1 MRRRIGAVLLIC
13 GALLLLASGGAA
25 LLHARQDEQAGRTA
39 RQAVTALQQLTESAA
54 ETEKTDGAQPSASPE
69 PFAPQETPAPQETA
83 EPTAV
88 EIDGESYIG
97 VLRIPA
103 LGLELPVMEEWSYA
117 RLKIAPCRQFGS
129 AEGGNLV
136 IAAHNYKSH
145 FGRLKELQ
153 EGDGITFTGLS
164 GTEYTY
170 RVEWVENVQ
179 PQDVA
184 AVTESGAA
192 LTLYTCTPGGK
203 TRVAVYCSA
212 AEGESME

>member
-1 MRRRIGAVLLIC
+1 MRRRIGAALLIF

-39 RQAVTALQQLTESAA
+39 RQAVTALQQLIESPA
-54 ETEKTDGAQPSASPE
+54 ETQETVGAPFSAS
-69 PFAPQETPAPQETA
+69 PAPQETA
-83 EPTAV
+83 KPAAV
-88 EIDGESYIG
+88 ELDGESYIG
-97 VLRIPA
+97 VLRIPS
-103 LGLELPVMEEWSYA
+103 LGLELPVMEDWSYA

-129 AEGGNLV
+129 AADGDLV
-136 IAAHNYKSH
+136 IAAHNYKTH

-153 EGDGITFTGLS
+153 EGDGITFTDLS
-164 GTEYTY
+164 GAEYAY
-170 RVEWVENVQ
+170 RVDRVENVQ

-212 AEGESME
+212 AR

>member
-1 MRRRIGAVLLIC
+1 MRRRIGAALLIF

-39 RQAVTALQQLTESAA
+39 RQAVTALQQLIESPA
-54 ETEKTDGAQPSASPE
+54 ETQETVGAPFSAS
-69 PFAPQETPAPQETA
+69 PAPQETA
-83 EPTAV
+83 KPAAV
-88 EIDGESYIG
+88 ELDGESYIG
-97 VLRIPA
+97 VLCIPS
-103 LGLELPVMEEWSYA
+103 LGLELPVMEDWSYA
-117 RLKIAPCRQFGS
+117 RLRIAPCRQFGS
-129 AEGGNLV
+129 AAGGDLV
-136 IAAHNYKSH
+136 IAAHNYKTH

-153 EGDGITFTGLS
+153 EGDGITFTDLS
-164 GTEYTY
+164 GAEYAY
-170 RVEWVENVQ
+170 RVDRVENVQ

-212 AEGESME
+212 AR

>member
-1 MRRRIGAVLLIC
+1 MRRRIGAALLIF

-39 RQAVTALQQLTESAA
+39 RQAVTALQQLIESPTETQ
-54 ETEKTDGAQPSASPE
+54 ETVGAPFSASP
-69 PFAPQETPAPQETA
+69 APQETPAPQLTA
-83 EPTAV
+83 KPAAV
-88 EIDGESYIG
+88 ELDGESYIG
-97 VLRIPA
+97 VLRIPS
-103 LGLELPVMEEWSYA
+103 LGLELPVMEDWSYA

-129 AEGGNLV
+129 AAGGDLV
-136 IAAHNYKSH
+136 IAAHNYKTH

-153 EGDGITFTGLS
+153 EGDGITFTDLS
-164 GTEYTY
+164 GAEYAY
-170 RVEWVENVQ
+170 RVDRVENVQ

-212 AEGESME
+212 VR

>member
-1 MRRRIGAVLLIC
+1 MRRRIGAALLIF

-39 RQAVTALQQLTESAA
+39 RQAVTALQQLTESPA
-54 ETEKTDGAQPSASPE
+54 ETQETGGAPLSASP
-69 PFAPQETPAPQETA
+69 APAPQETA
-83 EPTAV
+83 KPAAV
-88 EIDGESYIG
+88 EWDGESYIG
-97 VLRIPA
+97 VLRIPS
-103 LGLELPVMEEWSYA
+103 LGLELPVMEDWSYA

-129 AEGGNLV
+129 AAGGDLV
-136 IAAHNYKSH
+136 IAAHNYKTH
-145 FGRLKELQ
+145 FERLKELQ
-153 EGDGITFTGLS
+153 EGDGITFTDLS
-164 GTEYTY
+164 GAEYAY
-170 RVEWVENVQ
+170 RVDRVENVQ

-212 AEGESME
+212 VEGE

>member
-1 MRRRIGAVLLIC
+1 MRRRIGAALLIF

-39 RQAVTALQQLTESAA
+39 RQAVTALEQLTESPA
-54 ETEKTDGAQPSASPE
+54 ETQETGGAPFSASL
-69 PFAPQETPAPQETA
+69 APQETPAPQETA
-83 EPTAV
+83 KPAAV
-88 EIDGESYIG
+88 ELDGESYIG
-97 VLRIPA
+97 VLRIPS
-103 LGLELPVMEEWSYA
+103 LGLELPVMEDWSYA

-129 AEGGNLV
+129 AAGGDLV
-136 IAAHNYKSH
+136 IAAHNYKTH

-153 EGDGITFTGLS
+153 EGDGITFTDLS
-164 GTEYTY
+164 GAEYAY
-170 RVEWVENVQ
+170 RVDRVENVQ

-212 AEGESME
+212 AR

>member
-1 MRRRIGAVLLIC
+1 MRRRIGAALLIF

-39 RQAVTALQQLTESAA
+39 RQAVTALQQLIESPA
-54 ETEKTDGAQPSASPE
+54 ETQETVGAPFSASL
-69 PFAPQETPAPQETA
+69 APQETPAPQETA
-83 EPTAV
+83 KPAAV
-88 EIDGESYIG
+88 ELDGESYIG
-97 VLRIPA
+97 VLCIPS
-103 LGLELPVMEEWSYA
+103 LGLELPVMEDWSYA

-129 AEGGNLV
+129 AAGGDLV
-136 IAAHNYKSH
+136 IAAHNYKTH

-153 EGDGITFTGLS
+153 EGDGITFTDLS
-164 GTEYTY
+164 GAEYAY
-170 RVEWVENVQ
+170 RVDRVENVQ

-212 AEGESME
+212 AR

>member
-1 MRRRIGAVLLIC
+1 MRRRIGAALLIF

-39 RQAVTALQQLTESAA
+39 RQAVTALQQLIESPA
-54 ETEKTDGAQPSASPE
+54 ETQETAGAPFSASP
-69 PFAPQETPAPQETA
+69 APQETPAPLETA
-83 EPTAV
+83 KPAAV
-88 EIDGESYIG
+88 ELDGESYIG
-97 VLRIPA
+97 VLRIPS
-103 LGLELPVMEEWSYA
+103 LGLELPVMEDWSYA

-129 AEGGNLV
+129 AAGGDLV
-136 IAAHNYKSH
+136 IAAHNYKTH

-153 EGDGITFTGLS
+153 EGDGITFTDLS
-164 GTEYTY
+164 GAEYAY
-170 RVEWVENVQ
+170 CVDRVENVQ

-212 AEGESME
+212 AR

>member
-1 MRRRIGAVLLIC
+1 MRRRIGAALLIF

-25 LLHARQDEQAGRTA
+25 LLHARQDEQAGHTA
-39 RQAVTALQQLTESAA
+39 RQAVTALQQLIESPA
-54 ETEKTDGAQPSASPE
+54 ETQKTVGAPFSAS
-69 PFAPQETPAPQETA
+69 PAPQETA
-83 EPTAV
+83 KPAAV
-88 EIDGESYIG
+88 ELDGESYIG
-97 VLRIPA
+97 VLRIPS
-103 LGLELPVMEEWSYA
+103 LGLELPVMEDWSYA

-129 AEGGNLV
+129 AAGGDLV
-136 IAAHNYKSH
+136 IAAHNYKTH

-153 EGDGITFTGLS
+153 EGDGITFTDLS
-164 GTEYTY
+164 GAEYAY
-170 RVEWVENVQ
+170 RVDRVENVQ

-212 AEGESME
+212 AR

>member
-1 MRRRIGAVLLIC
+1 MRRRIGAALLIF

-39 RQAVTALQQLTESAA
+39 RQAVTALQQLIESPA
-54 ETEKTDGAQPSASPE
+54 ETQETVGAPFSASL
-69 PFAPQETPAPQETA
+69 APQETPAPQETA
-83 EPTAV
+83 KPAAV
-88 EIDGESYIG
+88 ELDGESYIG
-97 VLRIPA
+97 VLRIPS
-103 LGLELPVMEEWSYA
+103 LGLELPVMEDWSYA

-129 AEGGNLV
+129 AAGGDLV
-136 IAAHNYKSH
+136 IAAHNYKTH

-153 EGDGITFTGLS
+153 EGDGITFTDLS
-164 GTEYTY
+164 GAEYAY
-170 RVEWVENVQ
+170 RVDRVENVQ

-212 AEGESME
+212 AR

>member
-1 MRRRIGAVLLIC
+1 MRRRIGAALLIF

-39 RQAVTALQQLTESAA
+39 RQAVTALQQLIKSPA
-54 ETEKTDGAQPSASPE
+54 ETQETVGAPFSASP
-69 PFAPQETPAPQETA
+69 APQETPALQETA
-83 EPTAV
+83 KPAAV
-88 EIDGESYIG
+88 ELDGESYIG
-97 VLRIPA
+97 VLGIPS
-103 LGLELPVMEEWSYA
+103 LGLELPVMEDWSYA

-129 AEGGNLV
+129 AAGGDLI
-136 IAAHNYKSH
+136 IAAHNYKTH

-153 EGDGITFTGLS
+153 EGDGITFTDLS
-164 GTEYTY
+164 GAEYAY
-170 RVEWVENVQ
+170 RVDRVENVQ

-212 AEGESME
+212 AR